1 MARDTGVDVGHLKS
15 CAVAAETLVISSRIS
30 FSNCLILDS
39 NSAISL
45 PSLSFVRSTS
55 TVLMKFSSELAVAT
69 SWSVSC
75 KNYVVSS
82 AFSTKSSSL
91 VDSVVE
97 GGQLVVCALAVSVQ
111 KIKRSTIK
119 RSFFFFIPLV
129 NGRLKRRIGAAW
141 LGCSCTM
148 SVANCL
154 PTA

>member
-39 NSAISL
+39 NSTISL

-55 TVLMKFSSELAVAT
+55 TVLMKFSSALANAT

-97 GGQLVVCALAVSVQ
+97 GGQLVVCALAVFVQ

-119 RSFFFFIPLV
+119 RSFFIPLV